1 MTKPTVSKHW
11 RKPSWSFRE
20 SLNPTRTTPPCY
32 NNTTLGN
39 HLYAWHKGP
48 NVTNPICWT
57 CKNCK
62 TDLRQHG
69 IVRVNTDADLFPA
82 QLSGRTALQVD
93 DILFLASAELCVVSE
108 QLSLAQLLKLPNTTN
123 KQLKHRITPV
133 AFIGYSNLLRK
144 WCRDERNFT
153 HFIQRWFYCVRLGTS
168 PHGTTLTTDNNGPC
182 GAALRQCNAVKRWR
196 EQHDAYR
203 LECSISCIMIYV
215 ILANYYI

>member
-1 MTKPTVSKHW
+1 MIKPTVSKHW
-11 RKPSWSFRE
+11 KKPVGLSEKAWI
-20 SLNPTRTTPPCY
+20 PPGPLHHV
-32 NNTTLGN
+32 TTLGN
-39 HLYAWHKGP
+39 RLYAWHKGP

-123 KQLKHRITPV
+123 SCLSYSLSSNTASHQWHLNQLPWFISRIR
-133 AFIGYSNLLRK
+133 LL
-144 WCRDERNFT
+144 D
-153 HFIQRWFYCVRLGTS
+153 
-168 PHGTTLTTDNNGPC
+168 
-182 GAALRQCNAVKRWR
+182 
-196 EQHDAYR
+196 
-203 LECSISCIMIYV
+203 M
-215 ILANYYI
+215 